1 MIDPLNFDH
10 LPYIAA
16 AYGLFFAVSLWL
28 SIGARA
34 RLSLVARR
42 LRAADPRAA
51 QKNGVSAP

>member
-1 MIDPLNFDH
+1 MINPLNFDH
-10 LPYIAA
+10 LPFIAA

-28 SIGARA
+28 SLSART

-51 QKNGVSAP
+51 QKTGVLPQ